1 MLDDTVEEKAPAW
14 RSFPFQVPEPFQ
26 YSYGETVTWT
36 GKKGD
41 KTGLV
46 VGEYVLSMP
55 LPSWQGG
62 EPALTHVCVVNP
74 SDSYELK
81 HIPASSLRR
90 AGYYYR

>member
-1 MLDDTVEEKAPAW
+1 MSDTVEEKESAW
-14 RSFPFQVPEPFQ
+14 RSFSFQIPEHFQ
-26 YSYGETVTWT
+26 YRYGDTVAWA

-41 KTGLV
+41 KTGSV

-55 LPSWQGG
+55 RHSWEGE

-90 AGYYYR
+90 AGYYR